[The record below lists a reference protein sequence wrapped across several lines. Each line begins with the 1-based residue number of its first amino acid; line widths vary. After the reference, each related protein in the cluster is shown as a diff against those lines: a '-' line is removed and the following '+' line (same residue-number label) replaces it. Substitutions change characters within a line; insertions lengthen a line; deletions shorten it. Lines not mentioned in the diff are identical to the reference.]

1 MQLKATRD
9 PMVLKEGNLPK
20 KSTTENLL
28 FNKKVFKK
36 QSLNLINLKV
46 F

>member
-28 FNKKVFKK
+28 FKK
-36 QSLNLINLKV
+36 QSLNLFHLKV
-46 F
+46 FHL